1 LDKASKGRT
10 TITIAHRLS
19 TIKDAAMIYVM
30 GDGLVLEQGTHNDLL
45 KNAEGPYARLVQA
58 QKLKEMEQRDAEVV
72 DTSGTNTPIP
82 GVGSSADPSDLNA
95 ILREKQRE
103 KMAKEKADREIE
115 EAALAEKPLGR
126 TETSKSL
133 ASEILKQ
140 KKSQQGDAD
149 EKEYGMLYIMGRMAR
164 INKESWK
171 HYALGIFAAACTGM
185 VYPAFG
191 IVFGELHGQY
201 LVNSLEC

>member
-1 LDKASKGRT
+1 
-10 TITIAHRLS
+10 
-19 TIKDAAMIYVM
+19 
-30 GDGLVLEQGTHNDLL
+30 
-45 KNAEGPYARLVQA
+45 
-58 QKLKEMEQRDAEVV
+58 
-72 DTSGTNTPIP
+72 
-82 GVGSSADPSDLNA
+82 
-95 ILREKQRE
+95 
-103 KMAKEKADREIE
+103 MAKEKADREIE
-115 EAALAEKPLGR
+115 EAAFAEKPLGR

-140 KKSQQGDAD
+140 KKAQQGDAD

-164 INKESWK
+164 INKESWNL
-171 HYALGIFAAACTGM
+171 YALGIFAAACTGM